1 MRLPYDVAA
10 RVYITHAKNFV
21 IHLCG
26 YNSLAAPW
34 GREYANRSAVRLRQS
49 LLFLGRVKKEDQIVV
64 IEDLRTAA
72 GNNQLNFVQQI

>member
-10 RVYITHAKNFV
+10 RMYITHAKNLV

-34 GREYANRSAVRLRQS
+34 GR
-49 LLFLGRVKKEDQIVV
+49 IVV